1 LKLGLTLEQLEARRD
16 AIGGSDAAYLMSG
29 DHANI
34 TRLWLEKSRKKDYE
48 DLSDN
53 LAVQMGSFTEPLN
66 VFWFEKQTG
75 FHVKH
80 RGLEVQHEEYPFIRA
95 TLDGVA
101 ELENQE
107 AVFEAKHV
115 NPFNFDLGTI
125 IERYYPQVQH
135 QMMCCGL
142 ELAVLSVLVGTFDW
156 HYEIIP
162 RDILYQD
169 MLLQREKD
177 FWECVTSGFPP
188 KFSSIFPDL
197 PQKAA
202 TEVADMSDN
211 DAWAYAASD
220 FLFTLDAAKQHKKSI
235 EKIKEIFP
243 KNYCIAMGNGVKA
256 KRSSNGT
263 VRVTAS
269 STNCNYVRD

>member
-1 LKLGLTLEQLEARRD
+1 LKLGLTPAQLEARRD
-16 AIGGSDAAYLMSG
+16 AIGGSDASYLMSG
-29 DHANI
+29 DQAHI

-48 DLSDN
+48 DLSGN

-66 VFWFEKQTG
+66 VYWFEKQTG

-80 RGLEVQHEEYPFIRA
+80 RGLEVQHEVYPFLRA

-101 ELENQE
+101 DLGGQE

-135 QMMCCGL
+135 QMMCSGL

-162 RDILYQD
+162 RDVFYQD
-169 MLLQREKD
+169 LLIQREKD

-188 KFSSIFPDL
+188 KFNAIEPNL
-197 PQKAA
+197 PQKEK
-202 TEVADMSDN
+202 TEIADMSAD

-220 FLFTLDAAKQHKKSI
+220 FLFTLDAAKQHKKSC
-235 EKIKEIFP
+235 ETIKKLFP
-243 KNYCIAMGNGVKA
+243 KNYCIAIGNGIKVR
-256 KRSSNGT
+256 RSSNGT
-263 VRVTAS
+263 LRIS
-269 STNCNYVRD
+269 QFFNRL

>member
-1 LKLGLTLEQLEARRD
+1 LKLGLTPAQLEARRD

-34 TRLWLEKSRKKDYE
+34 KRLWLEKSRKKDYE

-53 LAVQMGSFTEPLN
+53 LAIAMGSFTEPLN

-80 RGLEVQHEEYPFIRA
+80 RGLEIQHEVYPFIRA

-101 ELENQE
+101 DLEGQE
-107 AVFEAKHV
+107 AIFEAKHV
-115 NPFNFDLGTI
+115 NPFNFDIGAV

-162 RDILYQD
+162 RDIIYQE
-169 MLLQREKD
+169 MLLQREID

-188 KFSSIFPDL
+188 KFNAIIPDL
-197 PQKAA
+197 PQREA
-202 TEVADMSDN
+202 TEVADMSVD
-211 DAWAYAASD
+211 DEWAYAASD
-220 FLFTLDAAKQHKKSI
+220 FLFTLDATKQNKKAC
-235 EKIKEIFP
+235 EKIKKIFP
-243 KNYCIAMGNGVKA
+243 KNYCIAVGNGIKVK
-256 KRSSNGT
+256 KSKNGT
-263 VRVTAS
+263 LRIS
-269 STNCNYVRD
+269 PFPNKP